1 MDNMRLAIVDSD
13 NKVVNVI
20 MAPED
25 VDAGSGY
32 RAIASDTANKRD
44 TWNGSSFSTATAET
58 STPTTLQA
66 AYRDAATQAAK
77 ITVIAGMLGLLLP
90 EE

>member
-1 MDNMRLAIVDSD
+1 MRLAIVDSD

-44 TWNGSSFSTATAET
+44 IWNGSSFDTPEPVLG